1 MRSLRVWVA
10 LHNTL
15 CMKFPFFGSSEK
27 KESPK
32 KSASPKK
39 AQASRAV
46 KPTKGDAPATSEGQM
61 LIVPAGAHRVI
72 RAPFMSE
79 KASRLT
85 QQNQYVFLVT
95 SGATKSEVKKHIST
109 LFKVKVISVNI
120 VNLPRKK
127 AGMMRRH
134 FAGVR
139 PQVRKAIVTL
149 APGNTIG
156 ATMAQPQ
163 S

>member
-1 MRSLRVWVA
+1 
-10 LHNTL
+10 
-15 CMKFPFFGSSEK
+15 
-27 KESPK
+27 
-32 KSASPKK
+32 
-39 AQASRAV
+39 
-46 KPTKGDAPATSEGQM
+46 M
-61 LIVPAGAHRVI
+61 LVVPAGAHRVI

-79 KASRLT
+79 KASRLA

-95 SGATKSEVKKHIST
+95 AGATKSEIKKHVST
-109 LFKVKVISVNI
+109 LFKVTVLSVNI

-127 AGMMRRH
+127 AGMTRRH

-149 APGNTIG
+149 APGQTIG
-156 ATMAQPQ
+156 AAMASPQ

>member
-1 MRSLRVWVA
+1 
-10 LHNTL
+10 
-15 CMKFPFFGSSEK
+15 MKFPFFGSSEK

-32 KSASPKK
+32 RGASSKK
-39 AQASRAV
+39 AAVSRAP
-46 KPTKGDAPATSEGQM
+46 KQKEEAPASEGHM
-61 LIVPAGAHRVI
+61 LTIPAGAHRII

-85 QQNQYVFLVT
+85 QQNQYVFLIT
-95 SGATKSEVKKHIST
+95 SSATKSEVKKHVGT
-109 LFKVKVISVNI
+109 LFKVKVLSVNI

-127 AGMMRRH
+127 AGTMRRH

-149 APGNTIG
+149 APGQTIG
-156 ATMAQPQ
+156 ATMVKPQ